1 MYSVPLVLTLLF
13 SLALPQQ
20 GRDTRPA
27 TVGTGR
33 IAGTVVDA
41 ESGRPIRFAHVLL
54 RSPQEE
60 RLGVTDGGGTF
71 SFDRLPSGAYRL
83 VIAKPGYLET
93 VYGQTRPG
101 TDTPGKQILL
111 RDREPVA
118 RVVVPLS
125 QGGAISGTIRDD
137 RGDPVYGADVS
148 VSRWVTSYGIRQLE
162 ELESA
167 RTDERG
173 NYRISLLPPRDYVLS
188 AAPPGYGLPDTEGSP
203 SPFEFA
209 TAFHPGV
216 SSAASAES
224 IRLGLGETRS
234 NIDLTLPL
242 VAVGSVSG
250 VVLDASGKPASGVE
264 VALLSPREITNG
276 ETGRTTNTGADGRF
290 LYEKVVP
297 GAYVLIASTI
307 PQNERISFPYS
318 HARIVQGSGVYY
330 PDPPTLKEVRVD
342 REPASPATIHPP
354 ASAWSDVSVTG
365 GGTSNVTLSMEPP
378 RKLMG
383 RLVLEGAAR
392 PPAMKEIRIEMSA
405 LRGPHGSGANISDDG
420 TFEIDN
426 LAPGRYAINVG
437 GFAAPWSL
445 SSVSVGGVEALDA
458 FLEMPRDRDV
468 RDVTV
473 TLRDREA
480 ELSGSVSDAAGRP
493 ASERTVVVFP
503 SDDRLWAGFMR
514 VQAEFLP
521 ADGMFVFRNLRP
533 GRYLL
538 AVVDGVE
545 AGEWLDPAFLRNLL
559 TAAVPVTLGE
569 GERKVQDLRVR

>member
-1 MYSVPLVLTLLF
+1 MPLVLTLLVA
-13 SLALPQQ
+13 LTLPQQ
-20 GRDTRPA
+20 GRDTRPTPA
-27 TVGTGR
+27 GTGR

-60 RLGVTDGGGTF
+60 RLAVTDGGGAF

-93 VYGQTRPG
+93 AYGQLRPG
-101 TDTPGKQILL
+101 TDTPGKQIVL

-125 QGGAISGTIRDD
+125 QGGAISGTVRDD
-137 RGDPVYGADVS
+137 RGDPVYGAEVS
-148 VSRWVTSYGIRQLE
+148 VSRWVTAYGVRHLE
-162 ELESA
+162 GVEHA

-173 NYRISLLPPRDYVLS
+173 NYRVSLLPPRDYVLS
-188 AAPPGYGLPDTEGSP
+188 AAPPGFGVPETEGSP

-216 SSAASAES
+216 SSAAGAES
-224 IRLGLGETRS
+224 IRLGLGEARS

-242 VAVGSVSG
+242 VAVGGVSG
-250 VVLDASGKPASGVE
+250 VVLDANGKPAAGVE
-264 VALLSPREITNG
+264 VALLSPG
-276 ETGRTTNTGADGRF
+276 EVTTGEAGRSTVTGADGRF

-297 GAYVLIASTI
+297 GAYVLTASTI
-307 PQNERISFPYS
+307 PQNDRIRFSYS
-318 HARIVQGSGVYY
+318 HARIVQGSGVYS
-330 PDPPTLKEVRVD
+330 PERMMTTEVRAD
-342 REPASPATIHPP
+342 REPASPTTTHPP

-365 GGTSNVTLSMEPP
+365 GGTSNVTLSLEPP

-392 PPAMKEIRIEMSA
+392 PPALKEVRIEMFA
-405 LRGPHGSGANISDDG
+405 LRGSHGSGVNVNDDG
-420 TFEIDN
+420 TFEVEN

-514 VQAEFLP
+514 VQAEFLS
-521 ADGMFVFRNLRP
+521 ADGLFVFKHLRP

-559 TAAVPVTLGE
+559 PAAVPVSIGE